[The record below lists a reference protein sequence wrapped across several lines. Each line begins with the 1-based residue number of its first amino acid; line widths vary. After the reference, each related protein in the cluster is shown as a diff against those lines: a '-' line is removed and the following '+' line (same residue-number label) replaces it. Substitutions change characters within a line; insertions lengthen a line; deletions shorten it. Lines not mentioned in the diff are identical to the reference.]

1 MISASHGRSRTMFI
15 SFSRGSAIRNA
26 FMRDIVLTNPSTL
39 AYGFSRGTVKS
50 VAAFISRYARVSLA
64 RRTVSGTR
72 KMRG

>member
-1 MISASHGRSRTMFI
+1 
-15 SFSRGSAIRNA
+15 
-26 FMRDIVLTNPSTL
+26 MRDIVLTNPSTL